1 MKIDIAGIE
10 GFDGMTAEQKVEA
23 LLGYD
28 LDPVKLG
35 FKTQEEFDKI
45 MTENKQKKDEIRK
58 LKEGAGTNAEL
69 EKRLAELEERNQE
82 LDRQS
87 RMANLKASFTELGYS
102 KELAEEAAKASVEND
117 TAKVIEIQSKFLVE
131 REKKIREEALKKMR
145 RPGGGGGDDGDE
157 NPLVAA
163 AKAIGKTHAE
173 TNKSASDALSNYY
186 I

>member
-28 LDPVKLG
+28 LDPAKAG

-58 LKEGAGTNAEL
+58 LKEGAGANAEL
-69 EKRLAELEERNQE
+69 EKRLAELEERNKE

-117 TAKVIEIQSKFLVE
+117 TAKVIEIQSKFLV
-131 REKKIREEALKKMR
+131 R
-145 RPGGGGGDDGDE
+145 RCAGR
-157 NPLVAA
+157 VAA
-163 AKAIGKTHAE
+163 GMMTGKRTRMLTLPRTSAKHRPRVQRQRLTPCRGICFDE
-173 TNKSASDALSNYY
+173 RIVLP
-186 I
+186 

>member
-1 MKIDIAGIE
+1 
-10 GFDGMTAEQKVEA
+10 
-23 LLGYD
+23 
-28 LDPVKLG
+28 
-35 FKTQEEFDKI
+35 
-45 MTENKQKKDEIRK
+45 
-58 LKEGAGTNAEL
+58 
-69 EKRLAELEERNQE
+69 
-82 LDRQS
+82 
-87 RMANLKASFTELGYS
+87 MANLKASFTELGYS